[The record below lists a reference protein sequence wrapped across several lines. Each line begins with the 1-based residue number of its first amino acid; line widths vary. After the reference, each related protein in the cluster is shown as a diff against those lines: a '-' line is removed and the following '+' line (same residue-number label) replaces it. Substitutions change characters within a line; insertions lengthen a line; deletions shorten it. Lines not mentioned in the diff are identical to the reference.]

1 MRLICVLLLVVV
13 SQMTVSSYVADAKD
27 VTKPA
32 NQGTGSK
39 QLKARYILRDDK
51 GTLGDQNTAMNNKD
65 EERIFEG
72 VFSKLKALFHGRI
85 DAKQVKP
92 LIQAISPASKKDLSQ
107 FFAENPAIKKE
118 IIVAGVLLSLI
129 VAVPLTVKSF
139 YPASR

>member
-1 MRLICVLLLVVV
+1 
-13 SQMTVSSYVADAKD
+13 MTVSSYVADAKD

-32 NQGTGSK
+32 NQGTGSE
-39 QLKARYILRDDK
+39 QLKARRYLRDDK
-51 GTLGDQNTAMNNKD
+51 GTFGDQNTAMNNKD

-72 VFSKLKALFHGRI
+72 VFNKLMALFHGSI

-92 LIQAISPASKKDLSQ
+92 LIQETHILEENVANLQAIPTASKKGLSQ

-139 YPASR
+139 YPA